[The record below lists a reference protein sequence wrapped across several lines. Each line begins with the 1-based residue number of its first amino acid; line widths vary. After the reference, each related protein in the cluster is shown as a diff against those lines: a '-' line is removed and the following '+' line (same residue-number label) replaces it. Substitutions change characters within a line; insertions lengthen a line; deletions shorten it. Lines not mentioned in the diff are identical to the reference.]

1 MYSGLL
7 SSFPVFRSWQ
17 GLHNACQL
25 LSSHIRCGLPQWG
38 MIWST
43 TVAAVNRPCAI
54 HFTHSGCFR
63 RYTLLSHCHLL
74 PYPRLAADGRSGCK
88 GLCSSQYAPSVSF
101 GQPGCLQGFSAFF
114 GITGISFGHNKSRCG
129 YPQRLCTYSSMIH
142 YSTYYPCF
150 QVNGTASDCKLFRAL
165 LWR

>member
-1 MYSGLL
+1 MFSPKTYSMLGERNYSVGVFRSVVLA
-7 SSFPVFRSWQ
+7 SGFRSWQ

-25 LSSHIRCGLPQWG
+25 LSSHIRCGSPRWG

-43 TVAAVNRPCAI
+43 TVAVVNCLCAK

-63 RYTLLSHCHLL
+63 RYALLSRCHLL
-74 PYPRLAADGRSGCK
+74 PYPRLAADGRSGCR

-101 GQPGCLQGFSAFF
+101 GQPGCLHGFSAFF

-129 YPQRLCTYSSMIH
+129 YPQRLCTSSSIVIIAH
-142 YSTYYPCF
+142 IT
-150 QVNGTASDCKLFRAL
+150 RAFK
-165 LWR
+165 

>member
-25 LSSHIRCGLPQWG
+25 LSSHIRCGLPRCG

-43 TVAAVNRPCAI
+43 TVAVVNRPCAK

-63 RYTLLSHCHLL
+63 RYALLSRCCRSHAWRQTDGLGAGACVRRSTH
-74 PYPRLAADGRSGCK
+74 PR
-88 GLCSSQYAPSVSF
+88 SVSDSRDA
-101 GQPGCLQGFSAFF
+101 CRVSLLSSALPASPF
-114 GITGISFGHNKSRCG
+114 GITKAAAATHNG
-129 YPQRLCTYSSMIH
+129 FVHILLLYIIAHT
-142 YSTYYPCF
+142 T
-150 QVNGTASDCKLFRAL
+150 RAFK
-165 LWR
+165 